1 MQIAMDKQEIK
12 AVVKEAIKEIIEE
25 EKMES
30 FLKNIALASKEEM
43 EDISK
48 LYGKPTKERVV
59 ALEDELEV

>member
-1 MQIAMDKQEIK
+1 MQIAMDKQELK

-30 FLKNIALASKEEM
+30 FLKNIPFVSKEEM

-48 LYGKPTKERVV
+48 LYGKPAKERVV
-59 ALEDELEV
+59 ALEEELEV

>member
-59 ALEDELEV
+59 ALEEELEV

>member
-1 MQIAMDKQEIK
+1 MQIAIDKEELK
-12 AVVKEAIKEIIEE
+12 EVVKEAIKEIIEE

-48 LYGKPTKERVV
+48 LYGKPAKEKIA
-59 ALEDELEV
+59 ALEEEMEL

>member
-1 MQIAMDKQEIK
+1 MQVAMDKEELK
-12 AVVKEAIKEIIEE
+12 AVVKEAIKEMIEE

-30 FLKNIALASKEEM
+30 FLKNIPFVSKEEM